1 MKTNYILVGNMSKQ
15 TSIFTLMLTL
25 IFLCL
30 NVKAQTTVFID
41 DFNRSAVSPGGL
53 PETTYSISNTG
64 SGTTAYTESSIQ
76 LRLSGATQVAPTG
89 VAGRHHVVGDLSVFS
104 SPFKPNL
111 SENTSDS
118 IVWTF
123 NMRYNYN
130 GNLSGFNSGN
140 RGYAVI
146 LAADGSDLTT
156 ANGYAV
162 VNGGES
168 PTVGRYRLVKF
179 TGGLD
184 DNANITALVNGIT
197 LSNVRD
203 YMSLKVKYQPASKT
217 WTFYNRSDG
226 ATAWADP
233 TVTTGYTNS
242 GTSLDETYINTSMTN
257 FGFIQCYPASATS
270 FVALFD
276 NFKVVASTNTTT
288 LIPSLINNNTIK
300 VCNITNGFSIN
311 AQNSHVK
318 IFNVNGE
325 LILNKQMNG
334 SESIYPASKGIYIIQ
349 IKTIKGVSV
358 VKHLY
363 L

>member
-15 TSIFTLMLTL
+15 VSVLALTLTL

-30 NVKAQTTVFID
+30 NVNAQTTVFID
-41 DFNRSAVSPGGL
+41 DFNRAAVSPGGL
-53 PETTYSISNTG
+53 PQTTYSISNTG
-64 SGTTAYTESSIQ
+64 SGATAYTDASIQ
-76 LRLSGATQVAPTG
+76 LRLSGATQAAPTG
-89 VAGRHHVVGDLSVFS
+89 VAGQHFVVGDLSVFS
-104 SPFKPNL
+104 SPFKPKL

-130 GNLSGFNSGN
+130 NNLSGFNPGN

-156 ANGYAV
+156 SNGYAV

-179 TGGLD
+179 MGGLD

-197 LSNVRD
+197 LTNVRD
-203 YMSLKVKYQPASKT
+203 YVSLKVKYQPASKT

-233 TVTTGYTNS
+233 TVTSGYTNS
-242 GTSLDETYINTSMTN
+242 GTSLDETYINTTMTN
-257 FGFIQCYPASATS
+257 FGFIQCYAASTTS

-276 NFKVVASTNTTT
+276 NFKVVASPNTPTSTT
-288 LIPSLINNNTIK
+288 LIWNKNINIKKNKSGFTIDATK
-300 VCNITNGFSIN
+300 G
-311 AQNSHVK
+311 
-318 IFNVNGE
+318 
-325 LILNKQMNG
+325 ILNVFDATGKQIINKHIFG
-334 SESIYPASKGIYIIQ
+334 NEDIYLPSKGIYIIRLKSNSGVDE
-349 IKTIKGVSV
+349 IKF
-358 VKHLY
+358 LFQ
-363 L
+363 

>member
-1 MKTNYILVGNMSKQ
+1 MKTNYSLLNTSSVRTILV
-15 TSIFTLMLTL
+15 TVAIFSLLSV
-25 IFLCL
+25 
-30 NVKAQTTVFID
+30 NAQTTAFID
-41 DFNRSAVSPGGL
+41 DFNRAAVSPGGT
-53 PETTYSISNTG
+53 PQTSYAISNTG
-64 SGTTAYTESSIQ
+64 SGTAAYIDASIQ
-76 LRLSGATQVAPTG
+76 LRLTGATQAAPTG
-89 VAGRHHVVGDLSVFS
+89 VPGQHFVIGDLSVFS
-104 SPFKPNL
+104 SPFKPKL

-140 RGYAVI
+140 RGYAVV
-146 LAADGSDLTT
+146 LVADGADLTT

-168 PTVGRYRLVKF
+168 PTVGRYRLVRF

-203 YMSLKVKYQPASKT
+203 YVSLKVKYEPASKT

-242 GTSLDETYINTSMTN
+242 GTSLDETYINTTMTN
-257 FGFIQCYPASATS
+257 FGYTQCYPASTVS

-276 NFKVVASTNTTT
+276 NFKVVASANTPTA
-288 LIPSLINNNTIK
+288 IRNSNQQPNYSLNYIQ
-300 VCNITNGFSIN
+300 NGFSIN
-311 AQNSHVK
+311 TPDAEVVVFDIAGKVVQKQQITGAGN
-318 IFNVNGE
+318 I
-325 LILNKQMNG
+325 IL
-334 SESIYPASKGIYIIQ
+334 SSKGIYMAQ
-349 IKTIKGVSV
+349 IKLQNKIDI
-358 VKHLY
+358 VKLVIR
-363 L
+363 

>member
-1 MKTNYILVGNMSKQ
+1 MKTNY
-15 TSIFTLMLTL
+15 TFYA
-25 IFLCL
+25 LCL
-30 NVKAQTTVFID
+30 CFLTINISAQTTVFVD

-53 PETTYSISNTG
+53 PQTTYLISNTG
-64 SGTTAYTESSIQ
+64 SGATAYTDASIQ
-76 LRLSGATQVAPTG
+76 LRLSGATAAAPTG
-89 VAGRHHVVGDLSVFS
+89 VAGQHLVVGDLSVFS
-104 SPFKPNL
+104 SPYKPKLN
-111 SENTSDS
+111 ENTSDS

-146 LAADGSDLTT
+146 LVADGNDLTT

-233 TVTTGYTNS
+233 TVTAGYTNS
-242 GTSLDETYINTSMTN
+242 GTSLDETYINATMTN
-257 FGFIQCYPASATS
+257 FGFTQCYPASTVS

-276 NFKVVASTNTTT
+276 NFKVVTSANTPTSTTN
-288 LIPSLINNNTIK
+288 LRNKNINIIKNKSGFTID
-300 VCNITNGFSIN
+300 TNKG
-311 AQNSHVK
+311 
-318 IFNVNGE
+318 
-325 LILNKQMNG
+325 ILNVIDATGKLIINKQIEGN
-334 SESIYPASKGIYIIQ
+334 EYIYLPSKGMYIIRLKTHLGIDE
-349 IKTIKGVSV
+349 IKF
-358 VKHLY
+358 LF
-363 L
+363 